1 MRHGQTGAVLKVPL
15 EWLGEWCD
23 LPGTPEIL
31 AEHLTRS
38 GTEVISITST
48 GSKVKGVVSAKILE
62 KKQHPNAD
70 RLTVCLVDDGS
81 GPRQVVCGAKNHNAG
96 DIVPLA
102 KPGTVFPDGMT
113 IKSAKLR
120 GESSEGMLCSA
131 KELGLAEDAEGLLLL
146 PGETKLGVP
155 LEQLFPGET
164 VLEVEITSNRPDLAS
179 VEGLARE
186 LGALGHPRKSRPE
199 IPRAPES
206 CLGGWKVQVEDPK
219 DCPRYTLTALRV
231 RSDME
236 SPTWMKKRLAA
247 CGMRSLGLLVDV
259 TNYVLLETGQPV
271 HAFDAER
278 LQGNT
283 IAVRR
288 AKSGEKLAGL
298 DGGTHVL
305 TGEDLVIADG
315 QGPVA
320 LAGVVGG
327 KDSSVQ
333 KGTRGILL
341 ESASF
346 LAGRVRRTGRRLALP
361 TESSR
366 RFGRGGLDPD
376 LVDRAKNRVIQ
387 LLSECGALEKV
398 EGTLSV
404 GSSTGAPAIPIPLR
418 MERIETI
425 LGLKNDPKVLADRLR
440 GLGFREEK
448 GGWVPPSW
456 RGDIREETDLLEEL
470 VRLADLDKV
479 PAVLDPLAEGRSE
492 EDRSDQERRALRSFL
507 VERGYF
513 EALSGSLVRREEG
526 KHVPLT
532 VAAGPEAAAY
542 RESLLPGLLASAG
555 RNISR
560 GLTDLKLFEIGR
572 VTGKGAQEEIRLA
585 VLVAGRER
593 PVNWDDAELA
603 TDFFTLKGVW
613 RELRERFAGLGE
625 PVVLREV
632 SASEKKA
639 TGIKVNVHVAEGV
652 WAKGKSKSAAYR
664 EVSSFPGVARDLALV
679 MPETVSYGEVE
690 KAIRSSAP
698 GEMEGLTVFD
708 RFRDPSGAKVPKG
721 FLSLGCRLQFRSHE
735 RTLTEQEVSGW
746 EKKILESLSTRCQ
759 ARLRG
764 VL

>member
-1 MRHGQTGAVLKVPL
+1 MKVSL

-23 LPGTPEIL
+23 WRGTAEEL
-31 AEHLTRS
+31 ADRLTRS

-81 GPRQVVCGAKNHNAG
+81 GPRQVVCGAKNHQAG
-96 DIVPLA
+96 DMVPLA

-131 KELGLAEDAEGLLLL
+131 KELGLAEDAEGLLILSR
-146 PGETKLGVP
+146 ETKLGVP
-155 LEQLFPGET
+155 LEQLYPGET
-164 VLEVEITSNRPDLAS
+164 VIEVEITSNRPDLAS

-186 LGALGHPRKSRPE
+186 LGALGIVRKNRPALSRTTGSP
-199 IPRAPES
+199 
-206 CLGGWKVQVEDPK
+206 LTGWKVQVEDPK
-219 DCPRYTLTALRV
+219 DCPLYTLTALRV
-231 RSDME
+231 RPDVE
-236 SPTWMKKRLAA
+236 SPEWMKKRLAA

-271 HAFDAER
+271 HAFDADR
-278 LQGNT
+278 LKGKT
-283 IAVRR
+283 IEIRR
-288 AKSGEKLAGL
+288 ARAGEKLSGL
-298 DGGTHVL
+298 DGGTHEL
-305 TGEDLVIADG
+305 TTEDLVIADG

-327 KDSSVQ
+327 RDSSVQ
-333 KGTRGILL
+333 KGTQQILL

-346 LAGRVRRTGRRLALP
+346 LAGRVRRTGRRFSLP

-366 RFGRGGLDPD
+366 RFGRGGLDPA
-376 LVDRAKNRVIQ
+376 LVEKTKDRVIQ
-387 LLSECGALEKV
+387 LLSECGALEKH
-398 EGTLSV
+398 EGSLAV
-404 GSSTGAPAIPIPLR
+404 GSVATQVVAPISLR
-418 MERIETI
+418 ADRVEKI
-425 LGLKNDPKVLADRLR
+425 LGLKNDVKSWGDRLR
-440 GLGFREEK
+440 SLGFVEEK
-448 GGWVPPSW
+448 AGWVPPSW
-456 RGDIREETDLLEEL
+456 RGDIREETDLLEEI
-470 VRLADLDKV
+470 VRLADLEKV
-479 PAVLDPLAEGRSE
+479 PAVLDSLAEGQSQ
-492 EDRSDQERRALRSFL
+492 EDREDTERRAVRSFL
-507 VERGYF
+507 VERGYV
-513 EALSGSLVRREEG
+513 EALSGSLVRKDEG
-526 KHVPLT
+526 NHVPLS

-560 GLTDLKLFEIGR
+560 GLTDLRLFEIGR
-572 VTGKGAQEEIRLA
+572 VTRKGAQEEMRLA

-593 PVNWDDAELA
+593 PVNWDEAEVSA
-603 TDFFTLKGVW
+603 DFFSLKGVW
-613 RELRERFAGLGE
+613 DELRHRFSGLGE
-625 PVVLREV
+625 PISLREV
-632 SASEKKA
+632 SAAEKKA
-639 TGIKVNVHVAEGV
+639 VGIKATVHVAEGV
-652 WAKGKSKSAAYR
+652 LIRGKVKGVEYR
-664 EVSSFPGVARDLALV
+664 VVSTFPGVERDLALV
-679 MPETVSYGEVE
+679 MPETIPYGEVE

-698 GEMEGLTVFD
+698 AEMEGLTVFD

>member
-1 MRHGQTGAVLKVPL
+1 LKVSL
-15 EWLGEWCD
+15 EWLREWCD
-23 LPGTPEIL
+23 WKGTTEEL
-31 AEHLTRS
+31 ADRLTRS

-48 GSKVKGVVSAKILE
+48 GIKVKGVVSAKILE
-62 KKQHPNAD
+62 KKPHPNAD

-81 GPRQVVCGAKNHNAG
+81 GPRQVVCGAKNHQAG

-120 GESSEGMLCSA
+120 GETSEGMLCSA
-131 KELGLAEDAEGLLLL
+131 KELGLAEDAEGLLILSR
-146 PGETKLGVP
+146 ETKLGVP

-164 VLEVEITSNRPDLAS
+164 VMEVEITSNRPDLAS

-186 LGALGHPRKSRPE
+186 LGALGVARKNRPAHS
-199 IPRAPES
+199 PTSDSP
-206 CLGGWKVQVEDPK
+206 LTGWKIQVEDPK
-219 DCPRYTLTALRV
+219 DCPLYTLTALRV
-231 RSDME
+231 RPDVA
-236 SPTWMKKRLAA
+236 SPDWMKKRLAA

-259 TNYVLLETGQPV
+259 TNYVLLEVGQPV

-283 IAVRR
+283 ITVRR
-288 AKSGEKLAGL
+288 AKPGEKLAGL

-305 TGEDLVIADG
+305 TSEDLVIADG

-327 KDSSVQ
+327 KDSSVHKATQ
-333 KGTRGILL
+333 TILL

-346 LAGRVRRTGRRLALP
+346 LAGRVRKTGRRFSLP

-366 RFGRGGLDPD
+366 RFGRGGLDPT
-376 LVDRAKNRVIQ
+376 LVDQAKHRVIQ
-387 LLSECGALEKV
+387 LLSDCGALDKV
-398 EGTLSV
+398 EGALSV
-404 GSSTGAPAIPIPLR
+404 GLPASTPDTSVPLR
-418 MERIETI
+418 MERVEKI
-425 LGLKNDPKVLADRLR
+425 LGLKKDPKGLADRLR
-440 GLGFREEK
+440 ALGFREEK
-448 GGWVPPSW
+448 AGWVPPSW
-456 RGDIREETDLLEEL
+456 RRDIREETDLLEEL
-470 VRLADLDKV
+470 IRLADLEKV
-479 PAVLDPLAEGRSE
+479 PAVLDSLAEGLSQ
-492 EDRSDQERRALRSFL
+492 EDRQDLERRAIRSFL

-513 EALSGSLVRREEG
+513 EALSGSLVRMEEG
-526 KHVPLT
+526 KNVPLT

-560 GLTDLKLFEIGR
+560 GQNDLKLFEIGR
-572 VTGKGAQEEIRLA
+572 VVGKGAQEEMRLA

-613 RELRERFAGLGE
+613 QELRERFAGLDE
-625 PVVLREV
+625 PRSLREV
-632 SASEKKA
+632 SAVEKK
-639 TGIKVNVHVAEGV
+639 TVGIKATVHVAEGV
-652 WAKGKSKSAAYR
+652 LKLGQLQSAAYR
-664 EVSSFPGVARDLALV
+664 EVSIFPGVQRDLALV
-679 MPETVSYGEVE
+679 LPETVSYAEVE

-698 GEMEGLTVFD
+698 AEMEGLMVFD

-735 RTLTEQEVSGW
+735 RTLTEQEVSAW

>member
-1 MRHGQTGAVLKVPL
+1 LKVSL

-23 LPGTPEIL
+23 WKGTTEEL
-31 AEHLTRS
+31 AERLTRS

-81 GPRQVVCGAKNHNAG
+81 GPRQVVCGAKNHQAG
-96 DIVPLA
+96 DMVPLA

-120 GESSEGMLCSA
+120 GEFSEGMLCSA

-146 PGETKLGVP
+146 PAETKPGVP

-164 VLEVEITSNRPDLAS
+164 VIEVEITSNRPDLAS
-179 VEGLARE
+179 VGGLARE
-186 LGALGHPRKSRPE
+186 LGALGFVRKSRPDV
-199 IPRAPES
+199 PCSPS
-206 CLGGWKVQVEDPK
+206 TPLSGWKVQVENSQ
-219 DCPRYTLTALRV
+219 DCPYYTLTGLKV
-231 RSDME
+231 RPDID
-236 SPTWMKKRLAA
+236 SPEWMKKRLAA

-259 TNYVLLETGQPV
+259 TNYVLLEMGQPV

-288 AKSGEKLAGL
+288 AKPGEKLAGL
-298 DGGTHVL
+298 DGGIHVL
-305 TGEDLVIADG
+305 TAEDLVIADG

-327 KDSSVQ
+327 KNSSVQ
-333 KGTRGILL
+333 KATRTILL

-346 LAGRVRRTGRRLALP
+346 LAGRVRKTGRRFSLP

-366 RFGRGGLDPD
+366 RFGRGGLDPA
-376 LVDRAKNRVIQ
+376 LVDQAKHRVIQ
-387 LLSECGALEKV
+387 LLSDCGALDKV
-398 EGTLSV
+398 EGALSV
-404 GSSTGAPAIPIPLR
+404 GSPTSTPDAPVPLR
-418 MERIETI
+418 MERVEKI
-425 LGLKNDPKVLADRLR
+425 LGLKNDPKLLADRLR
-440 GLGFREEK
+440 ALGFREEK
-448 GGWVPPSW
+448 TGWVPPSW
-456 RGDIREETDLLEEL
+456 RADIREETDLLEEL
-470 VRLADLDKV
+470 VRLADLEAV
-479 PAVLDPLAEGRSE
+479 PAVLDSLAEGQSKE
-492 EDRSDQERRALRSFL
+492 DQEDRERRAIRSFL

-513 EALSGSLVRREEG
+513 EALSGSLVCREEG
-526 KHVPLT
+526 KQVPLT

-560 GLTDLKLFEIGR
+560 GQTDLKLFEIGR
-572 VTGKGAQEEIRLA
+572 VTGRGAQEEMHLA

-593 PVNWDDAELA
+593 PVNWDDTEVAVDL
-603 TDFFTLKGVW
+603 FSLKGVW
-613 RELRERFAGLGE
+613 QELCERFPGLRE
-625 PVVLREV
+625 PMVLREV
-632 SASEKKA
+632 SAAEKKA
-639 TGIKVNVHVAEGV
+639 IGIKATVHVSEGILV
-652 WAKGKSKSAAYR
+652 PGKFQSAAYR
-664 EVSSFPGVARDLALV
+664 EVSSFPGVQRDLALV

-690 KAIRSSAP
+690 KTIRSSAP
-698 GEMEGLTVFD
+698 AEMEGFTVFD
-708 RFRDPSGAKVPKG
+708 RFRDASGVKVPKG
-721 FLSLGCRLQFRSHE
+721 FLSLGCRLHFRSHA